1 MTRFVHL
8 TDLHVTD
15 PGRDDPKLLSDTPA
29 MLRRV
34 VAEIGRMDPAP
45 DFVAISGDLT
55 NHGDVE
61 SYGCVKAALE
71 PLAMPVVVSLG
82 NHDARDGFRAVF
94 DPDAQGDATPAF
106 HHRVLAGLHVIAL
119 DSSVPGRVG
128 GAIGVDQFDHLDAAL
143 AAHPDLPKLIL
154 CHHPPAMPQGA
165 GLAWESLTPE
175 DSVALAARLAAQNVI
190 AVLSGHMHCNRV
202 LHWHGIPVVISTGLH
217 NTVDMLE
224 PADMVMEEGAGLA
237 IGQVLPDALDIR
249 FVPLAP
255 RGAVLGRIG
264 AERLRGFS

>member
-15 PGRDDPKLLSDTPA
+15 PGRDDPQLLSDTPA
-29 MLRRV
+29 MLANAL
-34 VAEIGRMDPAP
+34 AEIGRMDPAP

-61 SYGCVKAALE
+61 SYRHVRAALDDL
-71 PLAMPVVVSLG
+71 PMPVVMSLG
-82 NHDARDGFRAVF
+82 NHDGREGFRAVF
-94 DPDAQGDATPAF
+94 DPDAPRDATPAF
-106 HHRVLAGLHVIAL
+106 HDCVLAGLHVIAL

-128 GAIGVDQFDHLDAAL
+128 GAIDGDQFALLDAAL

-175 DSVALAARLAAQNVI
+175 DSAALAARLSGHDVAAI
-190 AVLSGHMHCNRV
+190 LSGHVHCNRV

-217 NTVDMLE
+217 NSIDLLE
-224 PADMVMEEGAGLA
+224 PSDLVMYEGAGFA

-255 RGAVLGRIG
+255 RGAVLGRIA
-264 AERLRGFS
+264 AERLRGFA